1 MSSSSSVVALARGRL
16 RDLLHRTR
24 GRTWPP
30 LRRHETNTVGVGH
43 RARSRLLMAQQRTM
57 KKPLATEHALQCSL
71 IDYLDLTARPNVYY
85 FAIPNAG
92 KRTPYAGAQMRAE
105 GLRAGVADLIFMLP
119 DGRCCWLELKRSPRQ
134 KQSIEQNYF

>member
-1 MSSSSSVVALARGRL
+1 
-16 RDLLHRTR
+16 
-24 GRTWPP
+24 
-30 LRRHETNTVGVGH
+30 
-43 RARSRLLMAQQRTM
+43 M

-134 KQSIEQNYF
+134 KQSIEQNYFEEICKLLDHPYAVAHTFDEAVEILRRWGVLPLLKEKPR